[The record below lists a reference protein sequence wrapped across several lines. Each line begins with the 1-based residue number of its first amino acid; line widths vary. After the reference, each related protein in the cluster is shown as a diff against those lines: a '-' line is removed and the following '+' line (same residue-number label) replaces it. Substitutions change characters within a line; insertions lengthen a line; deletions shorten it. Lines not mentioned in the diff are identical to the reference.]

1 MIEMIRQETLKIIRR
16 RGLAWTAFG
25 LALLGSIAVL
35 VTYFVVREVRPED
48 YTSGVD
54 ALDTST
60 GIVAVIG
67 FVMAILIGAT
77 AGAWDVQ
84 HGTFRYLVLTG
95 TPRQSL
101 YWARVPALA
110 LAIVI
115 LLAPATVIAVV
126 TPFLLPLVG
135 AEQAGATDV
144 AREVWGIFALAWVYG
159 LVSFAVGALLQS
171 VTAGIALALVLSFGG
186 FTLLLLLDR
195 VSETLGELVLPNA
208 LDRLVGDADAPSL
221 GVAAAAVVVWLA
233 VFLSAGA
240 VRTARSEY

>member
-1 MIEMIRQETLKIIRR
+1 MIEVIRQETLKIIRR

-84 HGTFRYLVLTG
+84 HGTFRYLVLT
-95 TPRQSL
+95 
-101 YWARVPALA
+101 
-110 LAIVI
+110 
-115 LLAPATVIAVV
+115 
-126 TPFLLPLVG
+126 
-135 AEQAGATDV
+135 
-144 AREVWGIFALAWVYG
+144 
-159 LVSFAVGALLQS
+159 
-171 VTAGIALALVLSFGG
+171 
-186 FTLLLLLDR
+186 
-195 VSETLGELVLPNA
+195 
-208 LDRLVGDADAPSL
+208 
-221 GVAAAAVVVWLA
+221 
-233 VFLSAGA
+233 
-240 VRTARSEY
+240 